1 MSRVTIK
8 DINPGQPL
16 DVADVNDTIDSWT
29 TATTPTGNI
38 NNRKGLDSDNIRDEG
53 LDRRMFT
60 KGDITPSSGRDTKG
74 WHGNKIIT
82 ANSNY
87 NSQYHLFEAA
97 GSDQIIGP
105 LTYSPPP
112 YDDHMLLVRYHLDV
126 FAAPSENIAKP
137 SPGDQST
144 YWNQKTQVSTQL
156 AYIISASTPT
166 ASSAWI
172 PMPCT
177 RRMVRMGAFGFH
189 GPLIESQGFDING
202 SVTASSTNL
211 FWGSQAPDYGSLAT
225 IFAGKARLRQNI
237 CASHIFNS
245 TPTQL
250 ILLPPC
256 GLDCCF
262 ELIIGMVIL
271 TTEELPSVT
280 LDSMHVLL

>member
-1 MSRVTIK
+1 
-8 DINPGQPL
+8 
-16 DVADVNDTIDSWT
+16 
-29 TATTPTGNI
+29 
-38 NNRKGLDSDNIRDEG
+38 
-53 LDRRMFT
+53 
-60 KGDITPSSGRDTKG
+60 
-74 WHGNKIIT
+74 
-82 ANSNY
+82 
-87 NSQYHLFEAA
+87 
-97 GSDQIIGP
+97 
-105 LTYSPPP
+105 
-112 YDDHMLLVRYHLDV
+112 MLLVRYHLDV

-237 CASHIFNS
+237 CASHIFDSTSGVGRMGYSYTTDFTTTLWFGLLLRVDYWDGYTDNGRVTIGNS
-245 TPTQL
+245 RLHART
-250 ILLPPC
+250 
-256 GLDCCF
+256 F
-262 ELIIGMVIL
+262 VR
-271 TTEELPSVT
+271 
-280 LDSMHVLL
+280 